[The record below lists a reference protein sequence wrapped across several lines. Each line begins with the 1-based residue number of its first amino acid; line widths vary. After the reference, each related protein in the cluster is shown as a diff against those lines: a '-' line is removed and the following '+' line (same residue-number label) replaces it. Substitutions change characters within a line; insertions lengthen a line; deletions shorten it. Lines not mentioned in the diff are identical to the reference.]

1 MNSIDLHKKF
11 YGNWRDKCLY
21 EEPLYEF
28 TGTLIETKI
37 YTLISQENSL
47 MQELVLNENTFG
59 KGIGI
64 SNVRM
69 TGELS
74 QIFSVHVSFAG
85 EHMQRLVGLDLIP
98 NEDIFSYLKTSI
110 IPLVRLHD
118 FEISIIFSVPSKIE
132 ISIDVMKITNMID
145 QEYINILLKNVLEY
159 HWDYWDDKL
168 IVKKGYNEIDFNEHS
183 PTSKIIL
190 VTKINFHSPVV
201 RNAFLNLDDIKL
213 PFHSYFKKVADDIYE
228 CEFEPTINFSN
239 VCNHF
244 ISFDYDEDYDNKTIT
259 TFFYHK
265 PRVLCVSFK
274 HGMYGFRV
282 Y

>member
-1 MNSIDLHKKF
+1 MNSNDLHKKF
-11 YGNWRDKCLY
+11 YGNWRDKFLY
-21 EEPLYEF
+21 EEPVYEF

-37 YTLISQENSL
+37 YTLISQENAL
-47 MQELVLNENTFG
+47 EQKLVFNENTFG

-69 TGELS
+69 TGELL
-74 QIFSVHVSFAG
+74 QIVSVYVSFGG
-85 EHMQRLVGLDLIP
+85 EHLQRLTRLDLIP

-110 IPLVRLHD
+110 IPLVRLHN
-118 FEISIIFSVPSKIE
+118 FEISIVFSVPSKIE
-132 ISIDVMKITNMID
+132 ILVDVMKITNMID
-145 QEYINILLKNVLEY
+145 QEYISILLKDVLEY
-159 HWDYWDDKL
+159 HWDNWNDTL
-168 IVKKGYNEIDFNEHS
+168 VVKKGYNEINFHEYS
-183 PTSKIIL
+183 PTSKIII

-239 VCNHF
+239 ISNHF

-265 PRVLCVSFK
+265 PRVLRVSFK
-274 HGMYGFRV
+274 HEMYGFV
-282 Y
+282 V